1 MSLMEDA
8 TPLGLSGI
16 DFAVRSGS
24 SGNLTAM
31 IMPCEAKTF
40 EAVGGGIEPYKSSK
54 RSNE

>member
-1 MSLMEDA
+1 MEDA